1 MNSYAKVIVLG
12 SPITKSNFKLHNK
25 NGRAILP
32 YNTGKSHDK
41 YALYEEE
48 IAYHARNQ
56 NPDIIFYESL
66 IAVLKVYY
74 KSEKRHPDTA
84 NITKSIFDG
93 IEKSG
98 LIVNDAQIRKIIV
111 EEFYDKENPRFEL
124 ELFGESD
131 FSVSYSINKKE
142 SPSEKMLY
150 SSLKKSN
157 NSTIKP
163 LKEKKEIKNNDNYVE
178 KIVLINYFKEVIMEN
193 KYVFLGDSLIFGYGV
208 KPKDNWVNKLKV
220 NYNLNINNKGIN
232 GSTSTDM
239 LFRFQNDVVEA
250 SPNILFLMAG
260 TNDLLS
266 NRPVSS
272 IIKNIE
278 IMLKEAL
285 SHNIKT
291 YIGIPPNIIP
301 QMANKL
307 FMKCDTYDYCKENL
321 ILLRKEL
328 LNLCKLYSI
337 NYIDFYSITENTNKI
352 SNLYLDGI
360 HFNPQGQELL
370 FETAKKYFN

>member
-178 KIVLINYFKEVIMEN
+178 PIEKCSICNNI
-193 KYVFLGDSLIFGYGV
+193 S
-208 KPKDNWVNKLKV
+208 KDKN
-220 NYNLNINNKGIN
+220 
-232 GSTSTDM
+232 
-239 LFRFQNDVVEA
+239 
-250 SPNILFLMAG
+250 NIL
-260 TNDLLS
+260 S
-266 NRPVSS
+266 
-272 IIKNIE
+272 
-278 IMLKEAL
+278 LK
-285 SHNIKT
+285 
-291 YIGIPPNIIP
+291 Y
-301 QMANKL
+301 
-307 FMKCDTYDYCKENL
+307 
-321 ILLRKEL
+321 
-328 LNLCKLYSI
+328 
-337 NYIDFYSITENTNKI
+337 
-352 SNLYLDGI
+352 
-360 HFNPQGQELL
+360 
-370 FETAKKYFN
+370 